1 MTAHIGIT
9 VAFLAG
15 ILSFLS
21 PCVLPLV
28 PSYASFLTGMTYDE
42 LTSEGAQ
49 AARIRRAVLVHG
61 LFFVVGF
68 SLVFIALGAS
78 ASYLGALLRTHGVWL
93 QRVGG
98 ILIVLFGLHVMGVLP
113 VPGLERERR
122 FQLARKPAG
131 YAGSVLAGV
140 VFAAGWTPC
149 IGPVLGGILT
159 LAAAGGGMT
168 AGVQLLAVYSVGL
181 AIPFLATSLLLGRFL
196 DGSRR
201 IRRWLPLVNRIS
213 GAMLVLVGV
222 LLLTGSFTLL
232 AGYLVRFT
240 PDFLLNRL

>member
-1 MTAHIGIT
+1 MTSEIGIT

-42 LTSEGAQ
+42 LVAGDSGNG
-49 AARIRRAVLVHG
+49 RVRRAVLVHG
-61 LFFVVGF
+61 LFFVMGF
-68 SLVFIALGAS
+68 SVVFIALGAS
-78 ASYLGALLRTHGVWL
+78 ASYLGALLRTQGVWL
-93 QRVGG
+93 QRAGG
-98 ILIVLFGLHVMGVLP
+98 VIIILFGLHVMGVLR
-113 VPGLERERR
+113 VAGLEREHRV
-122 FQLARKPAG
+122 QLARKPAG
-131 YAGSVLAGV
+131 YAGSVLAGI
-140 VFAAGWTPC
+140 VFAIGWTPC

-159 LAAAGGGMT
+159 LAATGGTM
-168 AGVQLLAVYSVGL
+168 ASGVRLLAVYSAGL

-196 DGSRR
+196 NGPRR

-213 GAMLVLVGV
+213 GGLLVLMGV

-232 AGYLVRFT
+232 AGYLVRLT
-240 PDFLLNRL
+240 PDFLLKRL

>member
-1 MTAHIGIT
+1 MTTHIGIA

-42 LTSEGAQ
+42 LTADDRSAPV
-49 AARIRRAVLVHG
+49 RWPVLVHG
-61 LFFVVGF
+61 LFFVAGF

-78 ASYLGALLRTHGVWL
+78 ASYLGALLRTQGIWL

-98 ILIVLFGLHVMGVLP
+98 VLIVLFGLLVMGVLR

-122 FQLARKPAG
+122 IELARKPAG

-159 LAAAGGGMT
+159 LAATGGGM
-168 AGVQLLAVYSVGL
+168 AVGVRLLAVYSAGL
-181 AIPFLATSLLLGRFL
+181 AVPFLATSLLLGRFL
-196 DGSRR
+196 NGSGRM
-201 IRRWLPLVNRIS
+201 RRWLPLANRIS
-213 GAMLVLVGV
+213 GALLVLMGV

-232 AGYLVRFT
+232 AGYLVRLT

>member
-1 MTAHIGIT
+1 MTTHIGLP
-9 VAFLAG
+9 VAFAAG

-42 LTSEGAQ
+42 LTVGDRAGPV
-49 AARIRRAVLVHG
+49 RWAVLVHG
-61 LFFVVGF
+61 LLFVVGF

-78 ASYLGALLRTHGVWL
+78 ASYLGALLRTHALWL

-98 ILIVLFGLHVMGVLP
+98 VLIVLFGLHVIGVLR

-122 FQLARKPAG
+122 FQLASKPTG

-159 LAAAGGGMT
+159 LAATGGGT
-168 AGVQLLAVYSVGL
+168 ANGVRLLAVYSAGL

-196 DGSRR
+196 SGSRR
-201 IRRWLPLVNRIS
+201 IRRWLPFMNRIS
-213 GAMLVLVGV
+213 GALLVLVGV

-232 AGYLVRFT
+232 AGYLVRLT
-240 PDFLLNRL
+240 PDFLLERL